1 MLETF
6 LIIFFAPFF
15 IIGCIIGSVEQKRRD
30 AERKSYL
37 ENIEKE
43 QRERARK
50 LEAERQQRVQREE
63 LEKKASIERFHK
75 NIFPVETENPSVS
88 AVWGRYPSGLHDM
101 PEKIERQKKA
111 LYKTTPVLISTGKM
125 VGFFYP
131 SFDSDYHKVYRT
143 SLVDCTCPDYAKH
156 TGPCKHIYR
165 LFYELNHKY
174 SPGIIDVDPVLE
186 GILLNISES
195 DFYDLVGK
203 IRYPSASVSM
213 LTEAN
218 KQLANAG
225 ILLAKRP
232 SEDQYRELLNS
243 MTKDQIILSLAK
255 KNVTGYCPSWSKFR
269 LITWIIETQ
278 PKYLA
283 KQFRDYVYLTPSPLA
298 TTWIDGVK
306 SSFAK
311 YHYYMA
317 DSEFNATFSN
327 LKSSNI

>member
-1 MLETF
+1 MLEAI
-6 LIIFFAPFF
+6 LIIFLAPFF
-15 IIGCIIGSVEQKRRD
+15 IIGCIIGSVERKRRD
-30 AERKSYL
+30 AERKGYL

-43 QRERARK
+43 QRERAQK

-63 LEKKASIERFHK
+63 LKKKASIERFHR

-88 AVWGRYPSGLHDM
+88 AVWSRYPSGLHNM

-111 LYKTTPVLISTGKM
+111 LYKTIPILISTDKM
-125 VGFFYP
+125 IGFFYP
-131 SFDSDYHKVYRT
+131 SFDSGCNKVYRT
-143 SLVDCTCPDYAKH
+143 SLFDCSCPDYAKH

-165 LFYELNHKY
+165 LFYELNHRY
-174 SPGIIDVDPVLE
+174 SSGIIDVDPVLE
-186 GILLNISES
+186 NALLNISEP
-195 DFYDLVGK
+195 DFYALVGK
-203 IRYPSASVSM
+203 IRYPSGSVSV
-213 LTEAN
+213 LTETDN
-218 KQLANAG
+218 QFVDAG
-225 ILLAKRP
+225 ILIANKP
-232 SEDQYRELLNS
+232 SEEQYRNLLDS

-255 KNVTGYCPSWSKFR
+255 KSVRGYYPSWSKFR

-298 TTWIDGVK
+298 TTWIDSVK